1 MIRLYVGNL
10 PHHATEQDVVNWF
23 NEAGVSVENSR
34 IMRDLGSGTSKGCGF
49 VDVEG
54 RQNAIHAIRVCNGA
68 RWLGRIL
75 VVKSARPPVR
85 RRVRVEPGQRHTI
98 LRPPLRI
105 VAPVSSEPT
114 LAHAAAASSGPAENA
129 PSRGA
134 A

>member
-10 PHHATEQDVVNWF
+10 PHHASEQDVVNWF
-23 NEAGVSVENSR
+23 QEAGVSVGNSR

-49 VDVEG
+49 VDVAG

-75 VVKSARPPVR
+75 VVKAARPPVH
-85 RRVRVEPGQRHTI
+85 RRVRADLGQRHTI
-98 LRPPLRI
+98 LRPPLRVI
-105 VAPVSSEPT
+105 APIGSEPT
-114 LAHAAAASSGPAENA
+114 LTQAASAAGQAGAS
-129 PSRGA
+129 SRGA